1 MTSILA
7 SKPLQGGIFCVFAYA
22 ITVYIFFRCFVQD
35 VFYIG
40 CSQLLGTFLASEAA
54 HPASEA
60 IKSLCNMY
68 KGVETKMYVQI
79 PTNSKPTFKLKKILL
94 EAICMASEAA
104 ELASEAIRNNV
115 ESVS

>member
-1 MTSILA
+1 M
-7 SKPLQGGIFCVFAYA
+7 
-22 ITVYIFFRCFVQD
+22 
-35 VFYIG
+35 FYIG

-79 PTNSKPTFKLKKILL
+79 PTNSKPTFKFKKIFL

-104 ELASEAIRNNV
+104 ELASEAIKNNV